1 MAKAPRS
8 FLFHMGELFIF
19 VSFLFLCYIAA
30 SWLVD
35 VTLFDEDA
43 RRAAGKLRLCL
54 DGACVTFLDGEQRE
68 RYGISTSLIVA
79 VGLLFRAV
87 WHFAWQ
93 DQNLEQAD
101 Q

>member
-35 VTLFDEDA
+35 VTLFDEIQ
-43 RRAAGKLRLCL
+43 RREGIRLCV
-54 DGACVTFLDGEQRE
+54 DGRCVPFLDGEQRE
-68 RYGISTSLIVA
+68 RYGISTSLIV
-79 VGLLFRAV
+79 VIGLLFKAV
-87 WHFAWQ
+87 WHFAWLDQ
-93 DQNLEQAD
+93 DSFE
-101 Q
+101 